1 VPPAAVEIAAPVIK
15 NSIEAYA
22 LSMSCFYEMPVY
34 RVGFGYDV
42 HKLTSGRPLVLGGVT
57 IPHNTGLEGHSDA
70 DVLTHAVIDAL
81 FGALALGDIGTHF
94 PDTDPTYKGCSSI
107 GLLETAAGMLHRRGW
122 YVNNVD
128 TTLCAQ
134 VPKVAP
140 FIFQMQRNL
149 AAAMDV
155 ETARVSVK
163 ATTTER
169 LGFVGRIEGIASYA
183 VASLIHSSPSE
194 GA

>member
-1 VPPAAVEIAAPVIK
+1 
-15 NSIEAYA
+15 
-22 LSMSCFYEMPVY
+22 MPVF

-42 HKLTSGRPLVLGGVT
+42 HKLTSGRPLILGGVT
-57 IPHNTGLEGHSDA
+57 IPHNAGLEGHSDA

-107 GLLETAAGMLHRRGW
+107 GLLETAAGMLRRRGW
-122 YVNNVD
+122 YVNNLD
-128 TTLCAQ
+128 TTICAQ
-134 VPKVAP
+134 TPKVAP
-140 FIFQMQRNL
+140 FIFRMRRNL
-149 AAAMDV
+149 ADAMDV
-155 ETARVSVK
+155 EPVRISVK

-183 VASLIHSSPSE
+183 VVSVINSSPN
-194 GA
+194 GAI